1 MASIVKTTAISL
13 RKGNT
18 EANKSFTG
26 IKGELV
32 VDLGEDDTGTDL
44 NTTLRLH
51 NGVIAGGIPMA
62 RADLLNISTSQLAE
76 NRDTLGMPDEK
87 NLAYADLS
95 NMIPSENANIQAN
108 IANILNDYGLAK
120 TSDVTAGLDQKANV
134 DMSNINTEDLATG
147 EGVEGKHAGK
157 DLAYAD
163 GSNLNTTALEDRLAK
178 VDTSN
183 INTKDLT
190 DDTIHTGAD
199 GNKPLAYADLSNV
212 SGQAFNTALFD
223 THASVLNIEQTTN
236 KIESYFDDNGNLKP
250 ELSHTQYPDVL
261 AVKEYTDTAIEN
273 GNFMETDISNA
284 TSFDVLYSNAQQV
297 VSAENIATIP
307 NNTSPYKYII
317 DTTRD
322 VDHDPSEHEGYDL
335 SGILKQGTNFV
346 EGKLYCTYQD
356 VSLVT
361 GSQQNYH
368 QKDSLKVLI
377 EAVDGDG
384 IPTTISIWQNCGV
397 NALTSG
403 TNSIRDNDDKE
414 VTFTLSSA
422 TDTAHTGY
430 YTYNISNISTGTA
443 TSMTF
448 NEGDIVNLTTPV
460 LVDQVL
466 WVNVEKVS
474 QNDGAILKCSF
485 YPEFSKHHVDLNE
498 FSYTYIDPET
508 HEEITVDNAIAINNG
523 GEDGVID
530 FKCWA
535 YLPQIGGA
543 GLAKTDLS
551 NLLGMTQEEADKAK
565 GTPWKLIHNDT
576 IPSLS
581 TTIDTAEYYNIT
593 NKGDV
598 WDAIK
603 AAYNYTMGDAAASG
617 NVAAYVKTTL
627 DQYALSD
634 TYRGQVNLYVATE
647 NDLPTT
653 GLSNGYKVMV
663 ANYNNTGVPHVYTYN
678 GSAWTH
684 EAFINPSSQQ
694 ANGDYVYC
702 LDLGS
707 AYYNV
712 PGNITWNHTTQ
723 ALDIAPD
730 AYNAP
735 DNITIVKD
743 QSTGKLKINEF
754 YVPAPEFF
762 NGNGSTTI
770 FTLNANNCPNGK
782 VPFDVYVDG
791 VFQYPTISY
800 TFNASNRQITFANGF
815 APQTG
820 TKNIAV
826 IYRGIIF
833 GTGNNAGPING
844 KHS

>member
-523 GEDGVID
+523 GL
-530 FKCWA
+530 
-535 YLPQIGGA
+535 YL
-543 GLAKTDLS
+543 
-551 NLLGMTQEEADKAK
+551 
-565 GTPWKLIHNDT
+565 
-576 IPSLS
+576 
-581 TTIDTAEYYNIT
+581 
-593 NKGDV
+593 
-598 WDAIK
+598 
-603 AAYNYTMGDAAASG
+603 
-617 NVAAYVKTTL
+617 
-627 DQYALSD
+627 
-634 TYRGQVNLYVATE
+634 
-647 NDLPTT
+647 
-653 GLSNGYKVMV
+653 
-663 ANYNNTGVPHVYTYN
+663 
-678 GSAWTH
+678 
-684 EAFINPSSQQ
+684 F
-694 ANGDYVYC
+694 
-702 LDLGS
+702 
-707 AYYNV
+707 
-712 PGNITWNHTTQ
+712 
-723 ALDIAPD
+723 
-730 AYNAP
+730 
-735 DNITIVKD
+735 
-743 QSTGKLKINEF
+743 
-754 YVPAPEFF
+754 
-762 NGNGSTTI
+762 TI
-770 FTLNANNCPNGK
+770 F
-782 VPFDVYVDG
+782 PFESS
-791 VFQYPTISY
+791 I
-800 TFNASNRQITFANGF
+800 AS
-815 APQTG
+815 
-820 TKNIAV
+820 
-826 IYRGIIF
+826 
-833 GTGNNAGPING
+833 
-844 KHS
+844 